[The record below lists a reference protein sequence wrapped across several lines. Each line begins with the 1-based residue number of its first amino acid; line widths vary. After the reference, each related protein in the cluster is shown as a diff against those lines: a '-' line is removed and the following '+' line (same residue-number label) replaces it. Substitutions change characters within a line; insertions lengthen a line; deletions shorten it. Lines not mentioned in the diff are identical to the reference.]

1 MTTRLGPAATKTQ
14 TKEAAQTVGI
24 ELLSLPIKTANE
36 ISPALAFADDQH
48 ASAIIVAADP
58 LTGANNRGTSPI
70 AGQDFGAAPGVR
82 SRDQAH
88 TWDSLG
94 SQVLNYFL
102 NRSKR

>member
-1 MTTRLGPAATKTQ
+1 LTTRLGPAATKTQ
-14 TKEAAQTVGI
+14 TKEAAQAVGI

-70 AGQDFGAAPGVR
+70 ARRSSPLAVRISGPPPGVR

-88 TWDSLG
+88 SWDSLG
-94 SQVLNYFL
+94 S
-102 NRSKR
+102 